1 MLPNPTSVHDLGQK
15 MTNSE
20 SSNDKQSLSKL
31 GSLAILG
38 QCFYTGTNFLTA
50 VLVGRWGGAVDLGEY
65 SLAFSIAMI
74 LYALQRAILI
84 APFVVIKN
92 KFDSEKQEEIRGSIV
107 ACTVL
112 FAAAGMSVML
122 AIGYT
127 LNLTIAYA
135 LAFTLFAG
143 LLRELVRQL
152 AIAELS
158 FLRSL
163 VIDVTASVIQL
174 TMIVAVSFTTGAIQA
189 EFAIICIGVA
199 CAVVAAGAIFHCRSE
214 YTFRRHSFLGD
225 LALLWPVGRWVG
237 VSQMLAT
244 AQAFLMP
251 WIMALCHSIELAGIY
266 AACWTLVQFVSP
278 AIEAIGNVLNSAL
291 AFSVEQRNWAEMRS
305 RVLTTSVIFAAIM
318 GGVLILAVIFGHAAL
333 LKIYGTDFANHSQ
346 ILIVLAISAA
356 ISSLGFPMAKLLIHL
371 GYAAHN
377 FGIVLVTLIA
387 SAIAALILLPS
398 IGVSGAAWALVLG
411 ATVATLSRLAL
422 FVRCMN
428 RRMLL

>member
-1 MLPNPTSVHDLGQK
+1 MMGGKQMTSSKPPDG
-15 MTNSE
+15 SR
-20 SSNDKQSLSKL
+20 SLSKL

-92 KFDSEKQEEIRGSIV
+92 KLDDTTRKRVRGSIV
-107 ACTVL
+107 LSTL
-112 FAAAGMSVML
+112 LIAAASLVVLL
-122 AIGYT
+122 AAGYS
-127 LNLTIAYA
+127 LKLTIAFA
-135 LAFTLFAG
+135 LAFTLVAG

-158 FLRSL
+158 FVRSL
-163 VIDVTASVIQL
+163 VIDFAASAIQL
-174 TMIVAVSFTTGAIQA
+174 SLIVAAAFWLQQIHAQVVLV
-189 EFAIICIGVA
+189 CIGVA
-199 CAVVAAGAIFHCRSE
+199 CTVVACGALLHTRAQF
-214 YTFRRHSFLGD
+214 TFSRQALMAD
-225 LALLWPVGRWVG
+225 LSLLWPVGRWVG
-237 VSQMLAT
+237 VSQMLST

-251 WIMALCHSIELAGIY
+251 WIMALCHSVELAGIY

-291 AFSVEQRNWAEMRS
+291 AFSVQQRNWSEMRS
-305 RVLTTSVIFAAIM
+305 RVLTTSMIFALIM
-318 GGVLILAVIFGHAAL
+318 GGVLVLAVLFGQVAL
-333 LKIYGTDFANHSQ
+333 LKIYGADFANHST
-346 ILIVLAISAA
+346 ILTVLAISAA
-356 ISSLGFPMAKLLIHL
+356 ITSLGFPMAKLLIHL

-377 FGIVLVTLIA
+377 FGIVLATLIA
-387 SAIAALILLPS
+387 SASAALILLPS
-398 IGVSGAAWALVLG
+398 IGVSGAAWALVIG
-411 ATVATLSRLAL
+411 ACVATLSRLFL

-428 RRMLL
+428 RRGILI